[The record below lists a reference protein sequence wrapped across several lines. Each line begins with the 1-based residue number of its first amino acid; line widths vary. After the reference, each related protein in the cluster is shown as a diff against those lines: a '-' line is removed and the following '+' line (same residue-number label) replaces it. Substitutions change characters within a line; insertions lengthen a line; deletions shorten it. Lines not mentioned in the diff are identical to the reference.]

1 MSVKP
6 ITPPLYDVNVVKIN
20 GILQRSSLPCN
31 ITLPINTVGDLNG
44 LVQAYRD
51 VGWVVDYCSDYVNHY
66 LVFRN
71 RFKWMSVSSV
81 KVGLL
86 QRIKQFFKLN
96 K

>member
-6 ITPPLYDVNVVKIN
+6 IAPPLYDVNVVKIN

-51 VGWVVDYCSDYVNHY
+51 VGWVVDYCSDYNEHH
-66 LVFRN
+66 LVFRT
-71 RFKWMSVSSV
+71 RFKWMPEPQV
-81 KVGLL
+81 KLGLL
-86 QRIKQFFKLN
+86 QRIKQYFK
-96 K
+96 